1 MCKFKKKARNNN
13 STEQKK
19 CIGAEV
25 GRERVSGTKDY
36 LKASGSAWM
45 KRRT

>member
-13 STEQKK
+13 STKQKK

-25 GRERVSGTKDY
+25 GESPAI
-36 LKASGSAWM
+36 L
-45 KRRT
+45 